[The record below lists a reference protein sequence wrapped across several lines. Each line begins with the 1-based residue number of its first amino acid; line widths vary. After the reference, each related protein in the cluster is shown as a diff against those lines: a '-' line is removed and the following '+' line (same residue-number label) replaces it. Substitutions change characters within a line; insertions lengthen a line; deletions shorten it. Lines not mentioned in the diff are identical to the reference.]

1 LTVTQPAST
10 DSTSPSRVA
19 RPRIDLFGAP
29 ELGNTSFL
37 ISDPDSGQAIAVD
50 PLRDVGQYLDRAE
63 RLHVHITHALETHVH
78 NDFVSGSREL
88 QAETG
93 SEVGAAEA
101 AGLEFKHLPLKEGS
115 EVSIGRWRLRARHTP
130 GHTPD
135 HLSYLL
141 TGPDERQEALFSGG
155 ALMVGAIAR
164 TDLFG
169 PHLATHLALE
179 AFKTLH
185 LRLRHLPDDLAVY
198 PTHGGGSFCAAA
210 SGSEQV
216 TTMRQERLTNPYL
229 TTTELM
235 PFIARALHQ
244 GPYPTY
250 YKDMNALNRQG
261 ANLIGRTAP
270 RLERLSADLADYHLK
285 LGAALVDVRP
295 GREYDQG
302 HVPGSFNVGLE
313 GPFSAWVGWVVERGR
328 PIVLAGGTDREHQE
342 ALGQLL
348 RIGYDSVVGA
358 LDGGMDAWSASGR
371 ELTAFETAEVAD
383 LASWI
388 LNAEPMT
395 VVDARNEDEWV
406 HGHVPGAVRMS
417 VPDIPHHAHELPRE
431 APVAVHCG
439 VGYRAAIAAS
449 LLEQAGLRRI
459 IHVIGPYS
467 DWDRL
472 HLAAT
477 IPG

>member
-1 LTVTQPAST
+1 MSQPA
-10 DSTSPSRVA
+10 PSIRAPSSGAGPKPRV
-19 RPRIDLFGAP
+19 DLFRAP

-37 ISDPDSGQAIAVD
+37 VSDPDSGEAVAVD
-50 PLRDVGQYLDRAE
+50 PFRDVGPYLDLAE
-63 RLHVHITHALETHVH
+63 RLGVRITHVLETHVH
-78 NDFVSGSREL
+78 NDFVSGAREL

-93 SEVGAAEA
+93 ARVGAAA
-101 AGLEFKHLPLKEGS
+101 GAGLEFAHVAIAEGQG
-115 EVSIGRWRLRARHTP
+115 IAAGRWSLQARQTP

-135 HLSYLL
+135 HLGYLL
-141 TGPDERQEALFSGG
+141 LGPDGGQQALFSGG

-169 PHLATHLALE
+169 PHLATQLALE
-179 AFKTLH
+179 AYRTIH
-185 LRLRHLPDDLAVY
+185 VRLRNLPDDLAVY

-210 SGSEQV
+210 SSTEPA
-216 TTMRQERLTNPYL
+216 TTMGRERLTNPYL

-250 YKDMNALNRQG
+250 YKDMNAINRRG
-261 ANLIGRTAP
+261 ANLIGR
-270 RLERLSADLADYHLK
+270 RLPALRKLSPDLTDYHLK
-285 LGAALVDVRP
+285 LGAALVDVRT
-295 GREYDQG
+295 GREYDRG
-302 HVPGSFNVGLE
+302 HIPGSFNIGLE
-313 GPFSAWVGWVVERGR
+313 GPFSAWVGWVIERGR
-328 PIVLAGGTDREHQE
+328 PIVLAGGGEAEHHD
-342 ALGQLL
+342 AHRQLL

-358 LDGGMDAWSASGR
+358 LDGGMDAWSAGGR

-388 LNAEPMT
+388 LSAEPMT

-406 HGHVPGAVRMS
+406 HGHVPGAVRLP
-417 VPDIPHHAHELPRE
+417 VPDVAHHAHELPRE

-459 IHVIGPYS
+459 VHVIGPYT